1 MFTSIAHAT
10 SVCAG
15 EMCYPAAQRS
25 CSLLA
30 PGLQRNCEAVAFNI
44 LALLEQWT
52 MPAHDSRVR
61 TPTLPSA
68 HAPRARQHAHPHK
81 HTTRIHAPFAPRSG
95 PLRALPCTHSLQ
107 LGLNGGKWAIVAV
120 KLSGR
125 EVAVLA
131 MCVEAKEGDAAMQ
144 SRVVNVV
151 LLFSTAPSTRGT
163 QN

>member
-1 MFTSIAHAT
+1 MHH
-10 SVCAG
+10 
-15 EMCYPAAQRS
+15 E
-25 CSLLA
+25 LA
-30 PGLQRNCEAVAFNI
+30 N
-44 LALLEQWT
+44 
-52 MPAHDSRVR
+52 
-61 TPTLPSA
+61 TPTPTSTPHAYTRPSHLA
-68 HAPRARQHAHPHK
+68 D
-81 HTTRIHAPFAPRSG
+81 G
-95 PLRALPCTHSLQ
+95 PLRALPFTHSLQ